1 MTTET
6 PQFLTVG
13 EVAERLNLSHRAVLH
28 RIAKGQIAATKIGKG
43 QTSAYVIAPAEVERV
58 AAKRAAA

>member
-13 EVAERLNLSHRAVLH
+13 EVAVRLNLSHRAVLH

-58 AAKRAAA
+58 AAEVAV